1 MVRRSFTS
9 SQLRIVAARQ
19 QWLCSGCDTT
29 LPAAY
34 EVDHTRALA
43 DGGADALDNAT
54 AMCSNCHARKTLAE
68 RVARDATRAA
78 AAYTKDHETRTDIVL
93 PGGKSVRCALCW
105 QVRPIGQ
112 LQAHTFCQ
120 AIEAK
125 HFPRQTLAELSLEQ
139 FRFIPTQH
147 ARHQAQGSTST

>member
-1 MVRRSFTS
+1 MAKRSFTS

-19 QWLCSGCDTT
+19 KWLCSGCNTL

-43 DGGADALDNAT
+43 DGGADTLDNAT

-68 RVARDATRAA
+68 RVSRDATRAA
-78 AAYTKDHETRTDIVL
+78 AAYAKDHEARTDIFL
-93 PGGKSVRCALCW
+93 PGGTSVRCALCW
-105 QVRPIGQ
+105 QVRPISQ
-112 LQAHTFCQ
+112 LKTHTFCR

-139 FRFIPTQH
+139 FRFTP
-147 ARHQAQGSTST
+147 ARHSQHQAQSLTLT